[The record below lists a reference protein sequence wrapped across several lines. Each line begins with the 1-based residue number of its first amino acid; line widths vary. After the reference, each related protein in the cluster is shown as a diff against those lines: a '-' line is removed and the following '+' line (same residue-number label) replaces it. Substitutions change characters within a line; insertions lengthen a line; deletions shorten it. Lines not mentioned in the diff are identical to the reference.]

1 MLTIDYLF
9 VHLLFV
15 HLISILLYHLLN
27 YVSGPTGIRTQ
38 VRGFKVPGANHY
50 TIRPYRSLPLVPYLS
65 FLTSRSLPLVPYLSF
80 LTSRSLALAPYNC
93 KVMYL
98 IIIFFIGRKKVSNYK
113 NPH

>member
-1 MLTIDYLF
+1 MLTIDY
-9 VHLLFV
+9 LFV

-65 FLTSRSLPLVPYLSF
+65 FLTSRSL
-80 LTSRSLALAPYNC
+80 ALAPYNC